1 MRGEVIDR
9 FDVVTWTDAAAAMED
24 WRDLLVVLM
33 FWFPPLLILILFLQ
47 VFYLYVWNEP
57 IPAGPRVRDDD
68 APRRTLIVL
77 GSGGHTAEMFAAL
90 AAFPPR
96 EYHPRTY
103 VLGDT
108 DVTSAAKVDAHEASV
123 GDALAAEEGV
133 TDDDLARWTD
143 HSTRVVPR
151 AREVSQSFVTSAF
164 TTLRALWVALRVVR
178 QEWPELIL
186 CNGPG
191 TCLPVCVAAWA
202 LNVGHFTLGG
212 RRDQARSIHW
222 SPYDRVGVVNAD
234 P

>member
-1 MRGEVIDR
+1 
-9 FDVVTWTDAAAAMED
+9 MED

-178 QEWPELIL
+178 QEWPERPEPSLPFHVWCQL
-186 CNGPG
+186 AWPAQPPLLLLTSHSHLHLQHLAQWLPPVQRWVPSAWVVPG
-191 TCLPVCVAAWA
+191 RLASLQLWWRPVV
-202 LNVGHFTLGG
+202 
-212 RRDQARSIHW
+212 
-222 SPYDRVGVVNAD
+222 
-234 P
+234 